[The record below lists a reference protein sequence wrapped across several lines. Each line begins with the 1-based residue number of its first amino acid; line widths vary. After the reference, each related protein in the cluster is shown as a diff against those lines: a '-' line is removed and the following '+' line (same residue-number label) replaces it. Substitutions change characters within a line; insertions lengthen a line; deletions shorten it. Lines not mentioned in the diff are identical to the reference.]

1 LGRFLRDDIAGII
14 HPGKVGL
21 FGGHREGDEAYLE
34 CIVRE
39 IYEEVSDFV
48 PAERFEYL
56 ASLDGTDTDVDGE
69 NVRGQFFIAR
79 DAGSPRLAAK
89 QVSHGDIQP
98 VRVDRGD
105 DRCGYFVQR
114 SGVPW
119 PPAFVSPSRV
129 DSHYSKWFPCPRPLA
144 GIQIQPII
152 ATSIALR

>member
-1 LGRFLRDDIAGII
+1 MGRFLRDDITGII

-56 ASLDGTDTDVDGE
+56 ASLDGTDTDVDGG

-79 DAGSPRLAAK
+79 DAGSPRLLPGAK
-89 QVSHGDIQP
+89 FED
-98 VRVDRGD
+98 
-105 DRCGYFVQR
+105 
-114 SGVPW
+114 
-119 PPAFVSPSRV
+119 
-129 DSHYSKWFPCPRPLA
+129 L
-144 GIQIQPII
+144 
-152 ATSIALR
+152 

>member
-1 LGRFLRDDIAGII
+1 VSQHREIAGAIIIDTLGRFLRDDITGII

-79 DAGSPRLAAK
+79 DAGSPRLRLAAK

-114 SGVPW
+114 SGVLGLRL
-119 PPAFVSPSRV
+119 SSRV
-129 DSHYSKWFPCPRPLA
+129 HVLIHTIRNGFLA
-144 GIQIQPII
+144 P
-152 ATSIALR
+152 AL